1 MSDEFPSIW
10 LEYQSDNKKKP
21 TLISGFYRVWTQ
33 DGEKTTE
40 GQLARIKVFNSQIE
54 QAFEQ
59 KIKMNMMILGDAN
72 LCADK
77 WFYTKFLN
85 KKCGKSTTTY
95 LVKVW
100 FENSRCGSNL
110 SI

>member
-10 LEYQSDNKKKP
+10 LEYQSDHKKKP

-59 KIKMNMMILGDAN
+59 KIKMNMMILVV
-72 LCADK
+72 
-77 WFYTKFLN
+77 
-85 KKCGKSTTTY
+85 STVMFGPLFARFRIVDYVTY
-95 LVKVW
+95 
-100 FENSRCGSNL
+100 
-110 SI
+110 I